1 MAKATTKE
9 VPATDRFP
17 DFSAEQVGTAVQI
30 AAKLALLSERSL
42 LFVDGFVTGAIMAQ
56 QKDDGQQ
63 SA

>member
-1 MAKATTKE
+1 MAKTATNA
-9 VPATDRFP
+9 VPAADRFP
-17 DFSAEQVGTAVQI
+17 DFSPEQVGTAVQI

-56 QKDDGQQ
+56 KQDGGQQ